1 MSTFDS
7 CNPVTGLSIG
17 QHALSSKEDVD
28 AAVASAREVA
38 PFWQAL
44 DFKGRKKALLQWN
57 SYLLENLDDLVEIVS
72 LETGKPLSDATL
84 EASLA
89 LAHLG
94 WAARQAEEV
103 LRTSHRSPG
112 LLMANMSATVE
123 RSPLG
128 VVGVIGPWNYPVF
141 TPMGSI
147 SYALAAGNTVVF
159 KPSEYTPA
167 VGKFLADS
175 FLEATGL
182 NDVFICVTGLGET
195 GKYLCESGVNK
206 LAFTGSTAT
215 AKKVAATC
223 ALSMTPVILECGGKD
238 PVIVDR
244 DADLKRAADA
254 TIWSAMSNAGQ
265 TCIGAERVYVHQDV
279 AEEFIEHCLRIAAAI
294 KPGEPG
300 IGNYGPATMPTQI
313 AIIEGHI
320 KDAIAKGGRVLMGGV
335 ESVHAPYV
343 DPVIIADVPEDSTA
357 ITEETF
363 GPTLV
368 INRVATMQE
377 AIALTNASRYGLGA
391 SVWSKRSGKKIA
403 RSLACGMV
411 SINSVIAFAAVAS
424 IPFGGVKDSGY
435 GRIHGPEGIL
445 EFTYAR
451 SVVRTRFYLPLA
463 FTSFR
468 RTAGNDKL
476 IVRVNKILKGRLG

>member
-7 CNPVTGLSIG
+7 LNPVTGLSIG

-28 AAVASAREVA
+28 AAVASAAHVA
-38 PFWQAL
+38 PHWQAMG
-44 DFKGRKKALLQWN
+44 FKGRKKALLQWN

-72 LETGKPLSDATL
+72 LETGKPTSDATL

-103 LRTSHRSPG
+103 MRTSHRSPG
-112 LLMANMSATVE
+112 VLMANMSATVE

-182 NDVFICVTGLGET
+182 SDVFISVTGLGDT
-195 GKYLCESGVNK
+195 GKYLCESGINK

-215 AKKVAATC
+215 AKRVAATC
-223 ALSMTPVILECGGKD
+223 ALTMTPVVLECGGKD

-254 TIWSAMSNAGQ
+254 TIWSSMSNAGQ

-279 AEEFIEHCLRIAAAI
+279 ADEFIDHCLRIASTI

-300 IGNYGPATMPTQI
+300 VGNYGPATMPKQL
-313 AIIEGHI
+313 AIIEGQI

-335 ESVHAPYV
+335 DSVHAPYV
-343 DPVIIADVPEDSTA
+343 DPVIITDVPEDSTA

-391 SVWSKRSGKKIA
+391 SVWSKRNGKKIA

-411 SINSVIAFAAVAS
+411 SINSVIAFAAIAS

-445 EFTYAR
+445 EFTYPR
-451 SVVRTRFYLPLA
+451 SVVRTRFYLPIA
-463 FTSFR
+463 FTSFK

-476 IVRVNKILKGRLG
+476 IVRLNKILKGRLG

>member
-38 PFWQAL
+38 PFWKAL

-72 LETGKPLSDATL
+72 LETGKPISDATL

-103 LRTSHRSPG
+103 LRTSYRSPG

-313 AIIEGHI
+313 AIIERHI

-391 SVWSKRSGKKIA
+391 SVWSKRNGKKIA

>member
-7 CNPVTGLSIG
+7 FNPVTGTSVG
-17 QHALSSKEDVD
+17 QHAITSKDEVD

-38 PFWQAL
+38 PFWHAL
-44 DFKGRKKALLQWN
+44 DFKGRKKVLLKW
-57 SYLLENLDDLVEIVS
+57 SDFLLENISDLVDIVS
-72 LETGKPLSDATL
+72 LETGKPTSDATL

-89 LAHLG
+89 ISHLG
-94 WAARQAEEV
+94 WAARHAEEV
-103 LRTSHRSPG
+103 LRTAYRSPG

-123 RSPLG
+123 RNPLG
-128 VVGVIGPWNYPVF
+128 VVGVIGPWNYPVY

-182 NDVFICVTGLGET
+182 SDVFICVTGLGET

-215 AKKVAATC
+215 AKRVAATC
-223 ALSMTPVILECGGKD
+223 ALTMTPVVLECGGKD

-244 DADLKRAADA
+244 DADLQRAADA

-265 TCIGAERVYVHQDV
+265 TCIGAERVYVHEDV
-279 AEEFIEHCLRIAAAI
+279 AEQFIDHCLRIASSI

-300 IGNYGPATMPTQI
+300 VGNYGPATMPKQLG
-313 AIIEGHI
+313 IIEGHI
-320 KDAIAKGGRVLMGGV
+320 KDAIAKGGRVLLGGA

-391 SVWSKRSGKKIA
+391 SVWSKRNGRKIA
-403 RSLACGMV
+403 RSLECGMV
-411 SINSVIAFAAVAS
+411 AINSVISFAAIAS

-445 EFTYAR
+445 EFTYPR
-451 SVVRTRFYLPLA
+451 SVVRTRFHLPIA
-463 FTSFR
+463 FTSFK
-468 RTAGNDKL
+468 RTAASDQLIIKL
-476 IVRVNKILKGRLG
+476 NKLLKGRFG

>member
-7 CNPVTGLSIG
+7 YNPVTGLSIG

-72 LETGKPLSDATL
+72 LETGKPVSDATL

-313 AIIEGHI
+313 AIIERHI

-391 SVWSKRSGKKIA
+391 SVWSKRNGKKIA

>member
-7 CNPVTGLSIG
+7 YNPVTGLSIG

-215 AKKVAATC
+215 ARKVAATC

-313 AIIEGHI
+313 AIIERHI

-391 SVWSKRSGKKIA
+391 SVWSKRNGKKIA

>member
-7 CNPVTGLSIG
+7 YNPVTGLSIG

-103 LRTSHRSPG
+103 LRTSPRSPG

-300 IGNYGPATMPTQI
+300 IGNYGPATMPAQI
-313 AIIEGHI
+313 AIIERHI

-391 SVWSKRSGKKIA
+391 SVWSKRNGKKIA

>member
-1 MSTFDS
+1 
-7 CNPVTGLSIG
+7 
-17 QHALSSKEDVD
+17 
-28 AAVASAREVA
+28 
-38 PFWQAL
+38 
-44 DFKGRKKALLQWN
+44 
-57 SYLLENLDDLVEIVS
+57 
-72 LETGKPLSDATL
+72 
-84 EASLA
+84 
-89 LAHLG
+89 
-94 WAARQAEEV
+94 
-103 LRTSHRSPG
+103 
-112 LLMANMSATVE
+112 MANMSATVE
-123 RSPLG
+123 RSPVG

-182 NDVFICVTGLGET
+182 SDVFICVTGLGET
-195 GKYLCESGVNK
+195 GRFLCESGVNK

-215 AKKVAATC
+215 AKRVAATC
-223 ALSMTPVILECGGKD
+223 ALTMTPVVLECGGKD

-244 DADLKRAADA
+244 DANLKKAADA
-254 TIWSAMSNAGQ
+254 TIWSSMSNAGQ
-265 TCIGAERVYVHQDV
+265 TCIGAERVYVHEDV
-279 AEEFIEHCLRIAAAI
+279 ADAFIEHCLRIAAEI
-294 KPGEPG
+294 KPGAPG
-300 IGNYGPATMPTQI
+300 TGNYGPATMPKQI

-320 KDAIAKGGRVLMGGV
+320 KDAIAKGGKVLLGGISSVRV
-335 ESVHAPYV
+335 PFV

-391 SVWSKRSGKKIA
+391 SVWSRRNGKKIA
-403 RSLACGMV
+403 RALDCGMV
-411 SINSVIAFAAVAS
+411 AINSVISFAAVAS
-424 IPFGGVKDSGY
+424 VPFGGVKDSGY

-451 SVVRTRFYLPLA
+451 SVVRTRFHLPIA
-463 FTSFR
+463 FTSFS

-476 IVRVNKILKGRLG
+476 IVRLNKILKGRLG

>member
-7 CNPVTGLSIG
+7 YNPVTGLSIG

-300 IGNYGPATMPTQI
+300 NGNYGPATMPTQI

>member
-7 CNPVTGLSIG
+7 YNPVTGLSIG

-313 AIIEGHI
+313 AIIERHI

-391 SVWSKRSGKKIA
+391 SVWSKRNGKKIA

>member
-7 CNPVTGLSIG
+7 YNPVTGLSIG

-28 AAVASAREVA
+28 AAVASAREGA

-279 AEEFIEHCLRIAAAI
+279 AEKFIEHCLRIAAAI

-313 AIIEGHI
+313 AIIERHI

-391 SVWSKRSGKKIA
+391 SVWSKRNGKKIA

>member
-7 CNPVTGLSIG
+7 FNPVTGLSIG
-17 QHALSSKEDVD
+17 QHAISSKVDVD

-44 DFKGRKKALLQWN
+44 GFKGRKKALLQWN
-57 SYLLENLDDLVEIVS
+57 TYLLKNLEDLVEIVS
-72 LETGKPLSDATL
+72 LETGKPTSDATL

-103 LRTSHRSPG
+103 MRTAHRSPG
-112 LLMANMSATVE
+112 VLMANMSATVE
-123 RSPLG
+123 RSPVG

-175 FLEATGL
+175 FLESTGL
-182 NDVFICVTGLGET
+182 NDVFTCVTGLGET

-215 AKKVAATC
+215 AKRVAATC

-279 AEEFIEHCLRIAAAI
+279 ADEFIDHCLRIAATI

-300 IGNYGPATMPTQI
+300 VGNYGPATMPKQI

-320 KDAIAKGGRVLMGGV
+320 KDAIAKGGRVLMGGLD
-335 ESVHAPYV
+335 SVRAHYV
-343 DPVIIADVPEDSTA
+343 DPVIIADVPENSTA

-368 INRVATMQE
+368 INRVANMHE

-391 SVWSKRSGKKIA
+391 SVWSKRNGKKIA

-411 SINSVIAFAAVAS
+411 SINSVIAFAAIAS

-468 RTAGNDKL
+468 RTTGNDKL
-476 IVRVNKILKGRLG
+476 IVRLNKILKGRLG

>member
-7 CNPVTGLSIG
+7 YNPVTGLSIG

-28 AAVASAREVA
+28 AALASAREVA

-300 IGNYGPATMPTQI
+300 IGNYGPATMPAQI

-391 SVWSKRSGKKIA
+391 SVWSKRNGKKIA

-476 IVRVNKILKGRLG
+476 IVRVNKILKGRLS